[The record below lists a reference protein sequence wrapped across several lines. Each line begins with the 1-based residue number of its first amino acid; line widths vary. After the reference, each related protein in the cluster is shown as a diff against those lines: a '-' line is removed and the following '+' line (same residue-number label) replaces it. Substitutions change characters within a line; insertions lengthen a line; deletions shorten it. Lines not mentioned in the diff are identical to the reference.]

1 MRKTA
6 VAAGIALFTAFVFT
20 AAVASRASAR
30 AEGPRPAVAL
40 DDAAIVAIFDLANTA
55 DIETGKLGA
64 ERAQSKEVKDYGIML
79 SQVHT
84 EVRQKGRDLAKKLGV
99 TPKLP
104 SDNTMLKDHQAAMA
118 RLSALRGAEF
128 DRAFLQHEEAF
139 HAAVIQAV
147 KTTLLPAIQNQELKD
162 FVTSL
167 APAFEAHRVMAEH
180 LAKKIA
186 SE

>member
-1 MRKTA
+1 MRKSA
-6 VAAGIALFTAFVFT
+6 VAAGVAVFTAFAFT

-30 AEGPRPAVAL
+30 TAQPATSAL

-55 DIETGKLGA
+55 DIESGKLGA
-64 ERAQSKEVKDYGIML
+64 ERAQSKEVKDYGTML

-104 SDNTMLKDHQAAMA
+104 ADNTMLKDHQAAMA
-118 RLSALRGAEF
+118 RLSALHGPTFE
-128 DRAFLQHEEAF
+128 RAFLEHEQAF
-139 HAAVIQAV
+139 HAAVIDAV
-147 KTTLLPAIQNQELKD
+147 KTTLLPAIKNQELKD
-162 FVTSL
+162 FVASL

-180 LAKKIA
+180 LQKKIA
-186 SE
+186 E

>member
-1 MRKTA
+1 MRKPA
-6 VAAGIALFTAFVFT
+6 VVFSLAVLAAAALTVT
-20 AAVASRASAR
+20 AATRANARNDAS
-30 AEGPRPAVAL
+30 PAL

-64 ERAQSKEVKDYGIML
+64 ERAQNKEVRDYGKML

-104 SDNTMLKDHQAAMA
+104 ADNTMLRDHQAAMA
-118 RLSALRGAEF
+118 RLSALSGVAF
-128 DRAFLQHEEAF
+128 DRAFLEHEQAF
-139 HAAVIQAV
+139 HQAVLDAV

-162 FVTSL
+162 FVASL
-167 APAFEAHRVMAEH
+167 GPAFEAHRVMAVH
-180 LAKKIA
+180 LQNKVA
-186 SE
+186 E